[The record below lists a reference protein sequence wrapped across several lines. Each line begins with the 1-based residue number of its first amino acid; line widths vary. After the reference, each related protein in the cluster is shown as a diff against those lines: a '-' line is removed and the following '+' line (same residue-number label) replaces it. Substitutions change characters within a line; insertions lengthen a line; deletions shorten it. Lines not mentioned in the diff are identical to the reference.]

1 MWIVR
6 SVELVLIV
14 VTRTEKV
21 LSPSYGAAADA
32 PPRFVSFVA
41 KKASLLDKKAFV
53 FFAPDESLDA
63 LSERLCSPSQ
73 SSQRVVAG
81 GAARKCDPRPTG
93 GGARDASPAR

>member
-1 MWIVR
+1 VWIVR
-6 SVELVLIV
+6 SVALVLIV

-41 KKASLLDKKAFV
+41 KKASLVDKKAF
-53 FFAPDESLDA
+53 APNESLDA